1 MAMFVSRE
9 KFVCVEKGI
18 AYEAKIRRIRTSYKG
33 TFYIVHFQG
42 WSERSNIRVQVGKEE
57 GKMFK
62 GTLQEYYEKYG
73 VSEPQEEVKAEVENE
88 GGDENQAVGNEEETA
103 ENEEVEEGEEDVEEE
118 EVEEEEVEEEEV
130 EEEEVGEE
138 EAGEEEVEE
147 EEVEEEDEKVEEEEE
162 TQENEVEVEVKV
174 DEVPVP
180 VVVPVVKPKKSRK
193 RKHSPLNIEGAVE
206 ISGPRARRSA
216 AKQVIEEF
224 TMDKFVMSRR
234 LRRIQ
239 DDDRKLRIRHHIRI
253 KMPCRVSINEI
264 VNDYVRTLRRF
275 NKNQKITRAHIQKWA
290 PSVLALVDHFNS
302 NMKRWMYG
310 VLEEWEYPELKEYG
324 ENPSQYYGIIH
335 LGRCVK
341 KLRGIY
347 ELFPNEQAS
356 IEFIMLGL
364 GGFNKF
370 LDKHY
375 EKYYRRSED
384 YENLT
389 EYQFENHQIVNGSY
403 NFTYRAKD
411 FEMKLFFFRV
421 FIARLETFSQ
431 NHSKGFR
438 RSPLNGN
445 RIFETKFG
453 FVKSRSHQL
462 PTDNRMF

>member
-1 MAMFVSRE
+1 MAMFASRE

-18 AYEAKIRRIRTSYKG
+18 AYEAKIRRIRTSYRG

-62 GTLQEYYEKYG
+62 GTLQEYNEKYG
-73 VSEPQEEVKAEVENE
+73 VNEQQEEENVEVENN
-88 GGDENQAVGNEEETA
+88 GGDENQEDEKEEETA
-103 ENEEVEEGEEDVEEE
+103 ENEQDVEEDEGAGGEDEE

-130 EEEEVGEE
+130 EEEEDEEEVEKEEEVEAEEEVEGEE
-138 EAGEEEVEE
+138 EA
-147 EEVEEEDEKVEEEEE
+147 
-162 TQENEVEVEVKV
+162 QENEVEVKV
-174 DEVPVP
+174 ENVPVP
-180 VVVPVVKPKKSRK
+180 VVEPKKSRK
-193 RKHSPLNIEGAVE
+193 RKHSPIKIEGAVE

-224 TMDKFVMSRR
+224 TLDKFVMSRR
-234 LRRIQ
+234 LRRIE

-253 KMPCRVSINEI
+253 KMPCRVPINEI

-275 NKNQKITRAHIQKWA
+275 NKNQRITRAHIQKWA

-310 VLEEWEYPELKEYG
+310 VLEEWEYPELDEYG

-341 KLRGIY
+341 KMKGIY
-347 ELFPNEQAS
+347 ELFTKERAS
-356 IEFIMLGL
+356 IEFIMSGL

-370 LDKHY
+370 IDKHY

-389 EYQFENHQIVNGSY
+389 EYQFEYRTSY
-403 NFTYRAKD
+403 
-411 FEMKLFFFRV
+411 
-421 FIARLETFSQ
+421 
-431 NHSKGFR
+431 
-438 RSPLNGN
+438 
-445 RIFETKFG
+445 
-453 FVKSRSHQL
+453 
-462 PTDNRMF
+462 